1 MWACTYVEE
10 EAEHAPWVCC
20 ADTQSL
26 QHPTAEIT
34 SVTQLKL
41 ILTHLQRVPIDARL
55 RLALAARATSARE
68 DATSSTRKKFRAPL
82 ALHSRLPL
90 PAPAVSAL
98 I

>member
-1 MWACTYVEE
+1 MWACIYVEE

-41 ILTHLQRVPIDARL
+41 ILTHLQRIPIDARPWL
-55 RLALAARATSARE
+55 LVLSTTPHKFDAKNSA
-68 DATSSTRKKFRAPL
+68 P
-82 ALHSRLPL
+82 H
-90 PAPAVSAL
+90 
-98 I
+98 

>member
-10 EAEHAPWVCC
+10 EPEHAPWVCC

-55 RLALAARATSARE
+55 RLALAA
-68 DATSSTRKKFRAPL
+68 L
-82 ALHSRLPL
+82 GY
-90 PAPAVSAL
+90 
-98 I
+98 